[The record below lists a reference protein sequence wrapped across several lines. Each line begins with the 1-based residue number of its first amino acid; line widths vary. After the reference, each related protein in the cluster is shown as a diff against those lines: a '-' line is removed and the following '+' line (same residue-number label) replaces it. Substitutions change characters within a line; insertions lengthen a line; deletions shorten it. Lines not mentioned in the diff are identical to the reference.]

1 MDDNNYK
8 KGLVSIGLPTYNR
21 PENLEKALKH
31 IINQTYKNL
40 EIIVSDNAS
49 PNSKVEEIIE
59 KYSLIDSRVKYY
71 KQQNNIGV
79 LANAEFVLQQSIGE
93 YFTWFSDDDW
103 RSREFIES
111 MVTLLEN
118 NKNLNMAFC
127 DYHEVYEDGS
137 LAFGYPQ
144 SHLNIFKPFQSQHRL
159 VRIISYYWQKSI
171 NGKCNIFYSVFRK
184 KALDTVDIKKIT
196 EGYEL
201 LNMDSLITFK
211 LLQQSPIVISD
222 DPMCSLTCGNQKYYT
237 DNTTKAW
244 RVQKSTLKKVIELYK
259 SQKKD
264 RNLYIKNTSR
274 FVEKFLIYLLFNP
287 KYIFETCEILYFKI
301 QSIFRKFCYK
311 KQEKASSFDSKLAIN
326 QTEENKLKL
335 PNVTIVAVATRH
347 VEETLQAI
355 LYSCRE
361 IEFGSIKLLSHFT
374 PFCKDDKIEFIRI
387 EKMKNIDDWSHF
399 IVYELNKH
407 IETEF
412 ILLVHADG
420 FVVNPTSWRMDFLN
434 YDYIGAPWP
443 LPSDNFSYRD
453 INGQIVRVGNSV
465 SLRSKKLL
473 ELPTKL
479 NIPWEADHGYYNE
492 DGFLCVKNK
501 HIFEANGIRFAPL
514 EVAKYFAH
522 ESMIPEIRNIK
533 PFVFHKWVGSNS
545 GYPKFIK

>member
-1 MDDNNYK
+1 MVLSDYK
-8 KGLVSIGLPTYNR
+8 KGLVSVGIPTHNR
-21 PENLEKALKH
+21 PENLEKALKY
-31 IINQTYKNL
+31 ITSQTYSNL

-49 PNSKVEEIIE
+49 TNSLVEEIV
-59 KYSLIDSRVKYY
+59 KNYTRVDSRVKYF
-71 KQQNNIGV
+71 KQVHNIGV
-79 LANAEFVLQQSIGE
+79 LANAEFVLKQSSGE
-93 YFTWFSDDDW
+93 FFTWVSDDDW

-137 LAFGYPQ
+137 FAAGYPP
-144 SHLNIFKPFQSQHRL
+144 SHLEIFKPFQSKNRL
-159 VRIISYYWQKSI
+159 VRTISYYWQKSI
-171 NGKCNIFYSVFRK
+171 YGKCNIFYSVFKK
-184 KALDTVDIKKIT
+184 KALDAIDIKKIT
-196 EGYEL
+196 EGYEH
-201 LNMDSLITFK
+201 LNMDNLIAFT

-222 DPMCSLTCGNQKYYT
+222 DPMCSLTCGNQKFYT
-237 DNTTKAW
+237 DNITNAW
-244 RVQKSTLKKVIELYK
+244 RVETGSLKKIIELYK

-264 RNLYIKNTSR
+264 RDLYINNTSS

-287 KYIFETCEILYFKI
+287 KYIFETCEILYFKFF
-301 QSIFRKFCYK
+301 SIFRKFGFK
-311 KQEKASSFDSKLAIN
+311 KKEKDSSFDSKLVID
-326 QTEENKLKL
+326 QTEENRLKL
-335 PNVTIVAVATRH
+335 PNVTLVAVATRH

-355 LYSCRE
+355 IYSCKE

-374 PFCKDDKIEFIRI
+374 PFCKDEKIEFIRI

-399 IVYELNKH
+399 IVYELNQH

-443 LPSDNFSYRD
+443 LPSDDFSYRD

-501 HIFEANGIRFAPL
+501 HIFESNGIRFAPL
-514 EVAKYFAH
+514 DIAKYFAH

-533 PFVFHKWVGSNS
+533 PFVFHKWFGSNS
-545 GYPKFIK
+545 IYPNFFK